1 MLDYADFEST
11 GDAPFDVLDLTEI
24 DPDLRGFAGGSVVGR
39 YGLLVPYK
47 NRVGDDG
54 FFGKLVKVD
63 LEAFTVEAVLDL
75 TRLEIDS
82 KTTEISG
89 DALRG
94 FVGGVSFGKYFCL
107 VPHRNNRRDINYNKR
122 DLALVVRVDV
132 DDFDCDCES
141 CGPVESRVAADPGQ
155 LDNEL
160 RGLWVRRGRV
170 LIPSTLPRPRLPRQ
184 ISKNRHA
191 RLRHF
196 E

>member
-1 MLDYADFEST
+1 MRLHLADFEST

-75 TRLEIDS
+75 TRLEINS

-89 DALRG
+89 DACS
-94 FVGGVSFGKYFCL
+94 VGGVSFGKYFCL
-107 VPHRNNRRDINYNKR
+107 VPHHNRRDINYNKR
-122 DLALVVRVDV
+122 DHSALVVRVCRRLY
-132 DDFDCDCES
+132 DFA
-141 CGPVESRVAADPGQ
+141 GRLFDPEGEQ
-155 LDNEL
+155 QIEPADNEL
-160 RGLWVRRGRV
+160 VGSARPAAGERLYLAPHSGAT
-170 LIPSTLPRPRLPRQ
+170 STASSCASTCATSPL
-184 ISKNRHA
+184 
-191 RLRHF
+191 
-196 E
+196 